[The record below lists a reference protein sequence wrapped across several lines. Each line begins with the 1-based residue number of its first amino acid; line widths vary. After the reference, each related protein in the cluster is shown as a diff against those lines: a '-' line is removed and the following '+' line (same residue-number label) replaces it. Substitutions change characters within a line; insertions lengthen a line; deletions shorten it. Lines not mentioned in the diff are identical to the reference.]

1 MNGKSRPLIQKRSIR
16 MSRDEKIRMVERL
29 DREGGFAKALGQAWL
44 LADPENEQKLLKTFP
59 EILLEKVMLR
69 VIK

>member
-1 MNGKSRPLIQKRSIR
+1 

-44 LADPENEQKLLKTFP
+44 LADPENEQKLLKAFP
-59 EILLEKVMLR
+59 EILLEKVRLR